1 MKTKHFRSF
10 LFCFAFLVVSST
22 FLGGCSKEKDADSG
36 SISNTASADKESAAA
51 TEAPSPAVSET
62 PEEPSAAAYP
72 LTVENFT
79 AVDNTREAARQEF
92 KKAPERVVA
101 NNQSTAELLI
111 HLGLTDKIAGVAAL
125 YGEIPS
131 DIAEEFKKI
140 PVLSEGYV
148 GKELVLGANPDLVI
162 GRGQLFADA
171 DWGVGTVKDL
181 NALGINTYLLNSSL
195 SGATLDSLYKDI
207 TEIGNIFD
215 EKKAAD
221 AFIAQLKTRQEALKT
236 GIAGSDKIYKYAYVF
251 DVTDGSASVYSGNT
265 DTFQNDA
272 LNLIHLDNA
281 FKDVTGEVNLE
292 KLISAN
298 PDILL
303 ISAYAGGPDTEK
315 MVKELYNIPSLSSIS
330 AIKKKQIYIID
341 YNQFWGYSYQI
352 FDGLEALAAKV
363 YPDKFNHK

>member
-1 MKTKHFRSF
+1 MKTKHFRSY
-10 LFCFAFLVVSST
+10 LFGFAFLILSAAL
-22 FLGGCSKEKDADSG
+22 LGGCSGNKASDSAKG
-36 SISNTASADKESAAA
+36 NSLSSEGTEAVTNAPEEPPSAESETASAEESSS
-51 TEAPSPAVSET
+51 TV
-62 PEEPSAAAYP
+62 YP
-72 LTVENFT
+72 ITVENYT
-79 AVDNTREAARQEF
+79 TVDNTRENTNQEF
-92 KKAPERVVA
+92 KNAPERVVA

-111 HLGLTDKIAGVAAL
+111 HLGLTDKLVGVAAL
-125 YGEIPS
+125 YGEVPA
-131 DIAEEFKKI
+131 DIAEDFKKI

-207 TEIGNIFD
+207 AEIGSVFNV
-215 EKKAAD
+215 KKAAD
-221 AFIAQLKTRQEALKT
+221 DFTSQLKTRQEALKNAV
-236 GIAGSDKIYKYAYVF
+236 AGNDKIYKYAYVF

-272 LNLIHLDNA
+272 LNLINLDNA

-292 KLISAN
+292 QLISVN

-303 ISAYAGGPDTEK
+303 ISRYTGGPDPEK
-315 MVKELYNIPSLSSIS
+315 MLENLYKIPSLSTVS
-330 AIKKKQIYIID
+330 AIKSKQVYLID

-352 FDGLEALAAKV
+352 FDGLEDLAAKI
-363 YPDKFNHK
+363 YPGK